1 VGAKRRPGTLCIPF
15 DLLFLLSPNMSDNND
30 NNDSNPAMAAAAGAD
45 DDDNDDAALAT
56 LLGMGFDAPQATMAL
71 RLCSAGGLP
80 PQHPLVMEQ
89 AVNYLLTGEPP
100 VLVGASSAQQQQQQ
114 QQEEDGLYDKD
125 GESEEDAGPAADF
138 FLDGRIYH
146 NTDHG
151 GRLVIANLTGELFH
165 FESTEPPPWIMFG
178 NDDNAT
184 PPQESMRLTMKGFYP
199 EGTPREF
206 RVDLTW
212 NTGTASGRVVD
223 PRAKTTGDDPLSEED
238 AHKTIS
244 YHLQACE
251 IQPPTGD
258 SSPQEWI
265 EFSGTFS
272 GGGKVENMWFAAAG
286 NYVSA
291 KTAKDASASAASAS
305 AASASA
311 ASASAASASAASA
324 SGLYEKE
331 DEDPHPPASAAAVAK
346 RPIETNN
353 RKRESDCGG
362 EKRLKEAN

>member
-1 VGAKRRPGTLCIPF
+1 LFIPF
-15 DLLFLLSPNMSDNND
+15 DLLFYSFPNMSDKND
-30 NNDSNPAMAAAAGAD
+30 NDGSNPAVAAAAAGAD
-45 DDDNDDAALAT
+45 DDADDAALAT
-56 LLGMGFDAPQATMAL
+56 LLGMGFDAPQATVAL

-80 PQHPLVMEQ
+80 PHHPLVMEQ

-100 VLVGASSAQQQQQQ
+100 VLVAVSAQ
-114 QQEEDGLYDKD
+114 QQEEDGLYDED
-125 GESEEDAGPAADF
+125 GGGESEEDAGPAADF

-146 NTDHG
+146 NTEHG
-151 GRLVIANLTGELFH
+151 GTLVIANPIGELFH

-199 EGTPREF
+199 EGTPRAF

-272 GGGKVENMWFAAAG
+272 GGGKVENMWFAVAG

-291 KTAKDASASAASAS
+291 NTAAKEGTPVVAA
-305 AASASA
+305 AAA
-311 ASASAASASAASA
+311 AASA
-324 SGLYEKE
+324 SGLYGKE
-331 DEDPHPPASAAAVAK
+331 EEDPHPPAAAAAK
-346 RPIETNN
+346 RPVERNN
-353 RKRESDCGG
+353 HKSESDFGG
-362 EKRLKEAN
+362 EKRLKETN